1 MRLKSVFIS
10 EYKNLKDFSLSF
22 EGDSFIDIFVGKNGS
37 GKSNLLEAL
46 IEIFQHIISF
56 DSDRSELFFNY
67 TINYKLGDSEVEIRW
82 HDEVLSI
89 DGKIRKT
96 VGNTPI
102 PENILVYYSGHN
114 DSVEKLVQQ
123 HESKYSKK
131 IKTSS
136 IDDSRQ
142 IIGIGPKY
150 KELLLAVLLMQS
162 GECKARDFIKQK
174 LGISQL
180 GLEIPGS
187 QERTTPVIKL
197 VLDRPNYAKN
207 NIEFN
212 IINNDEIDRYWN
224 PVGITKNFVEQLH
237 TCIDSSP
244 GGLTVT
250 NGYLGADD
258 RYVLYLDIAK
268 IQKTFIG
275 TSAQELFRQF
285 DNLKTLGMLTEI
297 SVPLSLE
304 GNTNGSI
311 SYFSDGQFQ
320 SVYIYAI
327 TELFKD
333 KHCITLLDEPDAFL
347 HPEWQ
352 FEYLKQVVE
361 ISEQATKTNHI
372 LMTSHSASTI
382 VTAEE
387 STINLFDFNN
397 GKVVVNKVKKSE
409 VIKSLSA
416 GLISFTEGEARLN
429 IHHVLKNTTQPVL
442 FTEGITDEMILE
454 TAWGK
459 LYPEEERPFEIQNAF
474 SCGFL
479 RNLVKDN
486 TLYRNHV
493 GRKFFSLFDFDEA
506 HKDWNQLGNDVEI
519 DPFKCLTKKHKTQES
534 YAMLLPVPNSEPIRN
549 QVINPDTGA
558 TYGNKSLLTIEHL
571 FYGIPG
577 LDQYFQVDTSRTDN
591 FIKFVS
597 DAQKV
602 SFAKEVVP
610 TIDVIHFEIF
620 KPIFEFIKSKC
631 VSGEAEPAVEVVT

>member
-1 MRLKSVFIS
+1 MRLKSIYIS
-10 EYKNLKDFSLSF
+10 KYKNLKNFSLSF
-22 EGDSFIDIFVGKNGS
+22 DGGSFIDIFVGKNGS

-56 DSDRSELFFNY
+56 DSERSDLLFNY
-67 TINYKLGDSEVEIRW
+67 TINYKIGDTEVQIRW
-82 HDEVLSI
+82 QEEVLSI
-89 DGKIRKT
+89 DGKVRKT
-96 VGNTPI
+96 VGKTPV
-102 PENILVYYSGHN
+102 PENVLVYYSGHN

-123 HESKYSKK
+123 YESKFSRK
-131 IKTSS
+131 IKAAATN
-136 IDDSRQ
+136 DSRQ

-150 KELLLAVLLMQS
+150 KELLLAVLLIQF
-162 GECKARDFIKQK
+162 GECKARDFVKQK
-174 LGISQL
+174 LGIRQL

-187 QERTTPVIKL
+187 QERTAPVIKL
-197 VLDRPNYAKN
+197 VLERPDYAKN
-207 NIEFN
+207 KNEFD
-212 IINNDEIDRYWN
+212 IVNNDETDRYWK
-224 PVGITKNFVEQLH
+224 PVGITKHFLEQLNS
-237 TCIDSSP
+237 CIDTAP

-250 NGYLGADD
+250 NGYLGSDE

-268 IQKTFIG
+268 VQTTFQGI
-275 TSAQELFRQF
+275 TPQELFRQF

-304 GNTNGSI
+304 GSTNGAI

-382 VTAEE
+382 ATAEA

-397 GKVVVNKVKKSE
+397 GKVVVNKVTKSE

-416 GLISFTEGEARLN
+416 GLISFSESEARLN

-486 TLYRNHV
+486 TLYQNHV
-493 GRKFFSLFDFDEA
+493 GRTFFSLFDFDEA
-506 HKDWNQLGNDVEI
+506 HNDWKQLGNDVEV
-519 DPFKCLTKKHKTQES
+519 DPHKCLTKKHQTQES
-534 YAMLLPVPNSEPIRN
+534 YAMLLPVPTTDPIRN
-549 QVINPDTGA
+549 QVINPDTGS
-558 TYGNKSLLTIEHL
+558 TYGNKSLLTIELL

-577 LDQYFQVDTSRTDN
+577 LEQYFKVDTSRTDN

-602 SFAKEVVP
+602 TFAKEVVP
-610 TIDVIHFEIF
+610 TIDVIYFEIF

-631 VSGEAEPAVEVVT
+631 VVLADLSEEAVA